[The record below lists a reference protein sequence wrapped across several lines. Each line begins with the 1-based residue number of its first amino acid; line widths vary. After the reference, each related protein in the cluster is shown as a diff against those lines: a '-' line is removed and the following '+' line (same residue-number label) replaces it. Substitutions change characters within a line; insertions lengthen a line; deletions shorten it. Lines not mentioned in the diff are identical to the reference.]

1 MEELVVL
8 RANAGQLHFAL
19 PAQSFGRKG
28 GIQNH
33 ICQQL
38 HTQGRILAHYL
49 SRDTKGIIAA
59 IGIYAATHIFDLFS
73 NLLACALG
81 RAFDQQLG
89 HQLRDAAITN
99 FLGQYP
105 ALKHTAQLH
114 KRQAMIFLEQQG

>member
-1 MEELVVL
+1 MEELVLL

-19 PAQSFGRKG
+19 PAQGIGRKG
-28 GIQNH
+28 GIQNY
-33 ICQQL
+33 IGQQL
-38 HTQGRILAHYL
+38 DAQGRILAHYL

-59 IGIYAATHIFDLFS
+59 IGIDAATHIFDLFS

-89 HQLRDAAITN
+89 HQLRDAAIIH
-99 FLGQYP
+99 FLGQHP